1 MFLVL
6 VAAQN
11 FNPSWDGL
19 SGNRILLFLAAENL
33 KKRFPLFR
41 SWDGLIRNRVF
52 NVRCNCLLLA
62 L

>member
-19 SGNRILLFLAAENL
+19 SGNRIVLFLAAENL
-33 KKRFPLFR
+33 KKTIPAFPAV
-41 SWDGLIRNRVF
+41 GRVEQESCF
-52 NVRCNCLLLA
+52 
-62 L
+62 